1 MRELAVFRVFRR
13 SILIQITKLHLLLSW
28 DVLLLDEALAKL
40 LETVVGAEL
49 FLAVSQAILAA

>member
-1 MRELAVFRVFRR
+1 
-13 SILIQITKLHLLLSW
+13 LSW

-40 LETVVGAEL
+40 LKTVVGAEL